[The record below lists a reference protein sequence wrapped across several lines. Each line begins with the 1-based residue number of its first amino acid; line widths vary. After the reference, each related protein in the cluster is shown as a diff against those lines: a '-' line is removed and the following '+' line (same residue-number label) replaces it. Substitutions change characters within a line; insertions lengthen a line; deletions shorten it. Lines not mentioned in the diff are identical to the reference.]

1 VGVAN
6 CGVMVM
12 KNEFTFFHVLII
24 ANLAI
29 ANYWLGSIE
38 YYTGKLFEKVTSV
51 TVTKTVEEK

>member
-1 VGVAN
+1 
-6 CGVMVM
+6 M